1 MVDRNMRS
9 DASESKRIQDIK
21 IKIETEV
28 GSTFCLAKW
37 HHVTMYLQTGETHS
51 CYHPKPHK
59 IPLHELIN
67 NPSALHNTEQ
77 KKTERKLM
85 LEGKKPSGC
94 QYCWNIESMGPDY
107 ISDRHIRN
115 GSIFTEERYEQTV
128 KGPWNQN
135 INPEYLEINFGNEC
149 NFKCGYCHPK
159 YSSRYFNE
167 IKEYGPVTTVA
178 NHRCDIDWMT
188 LYQREEENPYVDAFW
203 KWWPDL
209 RKTLNIMRVTGGEPT
224 MHRSTWQLLDTLEQD
239 PAPWLELNINSNLGT
254 KTILFERL
262 SDTVKKLCDTKK
274 LKSFMLFT
282 SLDTWGP
289 KAEYIRTGLDL
300 ELWEKN
306 FHTYLTKTDSPISF
320 MITFNI
326 FSVTTFTS
334 LLQKLL
340 EWREQYPWYNHRNS
354 HRIRFDTPY
363 LREPIQY
370 DMNILPKEDF
380 MPYMYASLKF
390 MQDNVDDTASNK
402 FTTIE
407 YEKFKRVVDYMA
419 ETVYSENKLIEG
431 RRDFYNWVNELDERR
446 DTDMLKIFPEMLSF
460 YKLCQTIN
468 QLNPL

>member
-380 MPYMYASLKF
+380 MPYMYSSLKF

-446 DTDMLKIFPEMLSF
+446 DTDMLSIFPEYMGF
-460 YKLCQTIN
+460 YRVCQEVN